1 MNFTR
6 IFLAALGAFAV
17 YFVLGGVIF
26 GLLPTLK
33 NEFMKYPTVYRSQ
46 EGIKS
51 TMPFGMFA
59 MFIAMLVLAILYA
72 MTYRGG
78 PGLIEGAHFGALIG
92 VFAICSFV
100 IHNYVNLN
108 IGVKPSS
115 NPWPISWNGSRL
127 VSLLA

>member
-1 MNFTR
+1 M
-6 IFLAALGAFAV
+6 
-17 YFVLGGVIF
+17 
-26 GLLPTLK
+26 K

-59 MFIAMLVLAILYA
+59 MFIAMLVLSILYA
-72 MTYRGG
+72 MLYRGG
-78 PGLIEGAHFGALIG
+78 SGLIEGAHFVALIG

-108 IGVKPSS
+108 IGVKLTIQQSVPYFVEWLSVGIVIGLIYRSS
-115 NPWPISWNGSRL
+115 VPH
-127 VSLLA
+127 